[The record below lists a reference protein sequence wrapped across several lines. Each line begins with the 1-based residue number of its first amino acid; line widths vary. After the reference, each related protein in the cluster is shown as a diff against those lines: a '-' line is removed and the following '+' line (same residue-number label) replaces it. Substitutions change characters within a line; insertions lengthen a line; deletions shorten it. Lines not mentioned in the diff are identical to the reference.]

1 MSVKSDSRRRD
12 NKAVVCDDVRR
23 VAGHE
28 RDQQEPDAAG
38 RLLQTP
44 PTATAPTATATAATA
59 AISTRGGLGGRDVG
73 ESEKAESESI
83 ASHSLMTSTKIKLF

>member
-44 PTATAPTATATAATA
+44 PTAAATPTATTAT
-59 AISTRGGLGGRDVG
+59 IPTRGGLGGRDVG
-73 ESEKAESESI
+73 ESEQA
-83 ASHSLMTSTKIKLF
+83 